1 MTRHFASTCLLVCVV
16 LSSQGCTRSFWR
28 RDADTDAYSLASQKL
43 TDLRWDVPR
52 LHLQPNCYSRF
63 YDPYD
68 PDRGALP
75 PDDPA
80 AHVFMHRPGGMD
92 GYDSWHEVGDAIS
105 IENPQWLEPFGLTS
119 QEYRPGNASAP
130 RKVPAIENLSLTDAL
145 ELSYIHNRDY
155 QTQIENLYLASLA
168 LSFERFQFNVRW
180 LGIGGREPSANLQAQ
195 TQPDGSDTMSGGAR
209 MGVSQLL
216 PGGAQWVVEIAN
228 NTLWLFSG
236 SNQATSASVLSYSL
250 TQPLLM
256 AAGRKFVLENLTQ
269 AERDVLYSA
278 RTLARFRRLFFNDT
292 VAGSGGTG
300 FLSVLAQLQ
309 NVQNQTLN
317 VARIE
322 SQLDFARIVAAQR
335 PDIIKEPL
343 EQLPENL
350 VFPESI
356 SEQISYNAEK
366 KQLHWFGE
374 MSAEQE
380 EALLALSD
388 DPQFRLAAIE
398 LVRALRTQ
406 VRTSTVLQ
414 LESQLVTSQLRLV
427 RAERTSQD
435 VLDRF
440 KLQLGLPP
448 DLELTVDD
456 SLLEPFQ
463 LIDPKL
469 SETERL
475 AKDYVEVWGRLTLGN
490 PTIEELRSV
499 TAGLQKIA
507 DEIRTSGLNIVTSD
521 FDRLQQ
527 RLANGSS
534 YDSDPVALA
543 RVKADFAK
551 DRRAHADAA
560 AELELKDKRLAAILK
575 QLEADAIADE
585 VKAAFVAE
593 MGTIREELMKVSQ
606 NLQVVQ
612 IGTRVDLIELAPF
625 NMSLEEAIQTALSNR
640 LDLMNAR
647 AAVMDARRLIEIR
660 ANELEGVLDVVLD
673 GDVRASSSDGPITN
687 PTHTFRAGIAFTAP
701 LDQINERNAY
711 RQSQIAYQR
720 ARRDYIALED
730 LIKQQ
735 VRDSW
740 RQLTV
745 IRDNFDR
752 TNRRS
757 VRLAAQQYDIA
768 VENASAPGQSN
779 QNAFS
784 LLRALEDVLS
794 AQNSLIGDW
803 TNFEQTRIRFHRDLG
818 TMEIDERGLWQ
829 DDFYNSLRD
838 KDDEQLVPSEPL
850 LESSDSRSAINV
862 DLATADASRDEFIPP
877 APAALPVGPGEGR
890 AIEAGQAEPGNG
902 KQPVTRLAGRQ
913 MGEERKSPKPLTA
926 QKKGP
931 DHPDAQP
938 DGDRGWTRST
948 RVVGRPSKTAV
959 RPEKGRR

>member
-1 MTRHFASTCLLVCVV
+1 MTRHIASACLLFGVA
-16 LSSQGCTRSFWR
+16 LSSLGCSRSFWR
-28 RDADTDAYSLASQKL
+28 RDADTDAYSLAAQKL

-52 LHLQPNCYSRF
+52 LDLQPDCYSRF

-68 PDRGALP
+68 PDHGALP

-80 AHVFMHRPGGMD
+80 AHVFMHHPGGME
-92 GYDSWHEVGDAIS
+92 GSDSWHKVGDAIS
-105 IENPQWLEPFGLTS
+105 IENPQWLEPFGLTI
-119 QEYRPGNASAP
+119 QEYRPGDGAEP
-130 RKVPAIENLSLTDAL
+130 RKIPAIENLSLTEAL

-155 QTQIENLYLASLA
+155 QTQIEDLYLTSLA

-180 LGIGGREPSANLQAQ
+180 LGIGGREPSAGLAGQ
-195 TQPDGSDTMSGGAR
+195 TQPDGSDTVNGGAR

-236 SNQATSASVLSYSL
+236 SNQANSASVLSYSL

-278 RTLARFRRLFFNDT
+278 RSLARFRRVFFENT

-300 FLSVLAQLQ
+300 FLSVLAQFQ
-309 NVQNQTLN
+309 SVQNQTSN

-322 SQLDFARIVAAQR
+322 SQLEYAKTLAARR
-335 PDIIKEPL
+335 PDRMHQAL
-343 EQLPENL
+343 EQLPANL

-356 SEQISYNAEK
+356 SDQIRYVAES
-366 KQLHWFGE
+366 KQLQWIGE
-374 MSAEQE
+374 LSPQQE
-380 EALLALSD
+380 EILLGLSD
-388 DPQFRLAAIE
+388 DPDFRLAAME
-398 LVRALRTQ
+398 LVRTLRTE
-406 VRTSTVLQ
+406 VRTETVLQ
-414 LESQLVTSQLRLV
+414 LESQLVSSQLSLV
-427 RAERTSQD
+427 RSERTSQD

-456 SLLEPFQ
+456 SLLAPFQ
-463 LIDPKL
+463 LIDPQL
-469 SETERL
+469 SQAEQL
-475 AKDYVEVWGRLTLGN
+475 AKDYVEDWGKLTEGV
-490 PTIEELRSV
+490 PTIEQMRTV

-507 DEIRTSGLNIVTSD
+507 AGIRTNGLDIVQSD
-521 FDRLQQ
+521 FDRLTKQ
-527 RLANGSS
+527 LANGSG

-543 RVKADFAK
+543 RVKEDLAR
-551 DRRAHADAA
+551 DRRSHADSG
-560 AELELKDKRLAAILK
+560 AEIERKDKRLVEILK
-575 QLEADAIADE
+575 TLEADAIAPE
-585 VKAAFVAE
+585 VVAALISELA
-593 MGTIREELMKVSQ
+593 TIREELLKVSQ

-612 IGTRVDLIELAPF
+612 IGTRVDLIELNPF

-647 AAVMDARRLIEIR
+647 ARVMDARRLIEIR
-660 ANELEGVLDVVLD
+660 ANELEGVLDVVVD
-673 GDVRASSSDGPITN
+673 GDIRANTSDGPISN
-687 PTHTFRAGIAFTAP
+687 PTHSFRAGIAFTAP

-784 LLRALEDVLS
+784 LLRALADVLQ

-829 DDFYNSLRD
+829 DEFYNSLRD
-838 KDDEQLVPSEPL
+838 QDDEQLAPSEPL
-850 LESSDSRSAINV
+850 LESSTSRTPIDV
-862 DLATADASRDEFIPP
+862 DVVSGDTGDEHNFVPP
-877 APAALPVGPGEGR
+877 APAALPAGTGEGAAVGINR
-890 AIEAGQAEPGNG
+890 QAEPGNA
-902 KQPVTRLAGRQ
+902 KQPIARLAGRQ
-913 MGEERKSPKPLTA
+913 VGQARRAAPVA
-926 QKKGP
+926 AVQKGP
-931 DHPDAQP
+931 EHPAGEP
-938 DGDRGWTRST
+938 GRDRGWTRST
-948 RVVGRPSKTAV
+948 RVAGRPSETAV
-959 RPEKGRR
+959 R